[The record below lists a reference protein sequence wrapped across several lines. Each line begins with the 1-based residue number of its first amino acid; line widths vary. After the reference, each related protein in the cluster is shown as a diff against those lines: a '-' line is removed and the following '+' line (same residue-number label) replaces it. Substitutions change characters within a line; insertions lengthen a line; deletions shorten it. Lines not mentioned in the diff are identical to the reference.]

1 MNPFAEGALASVA
14 QYYPGDFHGDM
25 AQTLAWL
32 YSRQNVNI
40 GNWNA
45 NALLTSLPVSNA
57 PGAAQA
63 ATIPALAECG
73 LVSQA
78 DFSSLPVTT
87 VENIVLLPPPG
98 WLFDESL
105 GPDGFPVNFSP
116 ITLPTGNLFAPVIPL
131 TSSQIQA
138 YYDAMYNA
146 SPNGA
151 MICGVRY
158 PVLPGM
164 TIYGYVFNLF
174 ATPEL
179 TDIENYRVD
188 LFVLTDQY
196 YYQSSAPGMRP
207 PQTGVCQGVQPTPS
221 QFQSL
226 LVQQGVNGYWG
237 AQVMNPGVVV
247 AALYPSSVPKPA
259 SGWGGKTLPVGW
271 LCHSNSGV
279 GQKLVNYFA
288 RIYSKTDIEYLQ
300 EDNIPIFVQD
310 SFHAR
315 CGSQVV
321 PAAGEL
327 TVHVLYED
335 PLKGPTLV
343 YTSLQNEAA
352 YQDLPRSFVVPT
364 SDPLYVSDPTQS
376 NQAALQNRSYIY
388 DCALAILV
396 YSAAGNF
403 IAASKIIRQINFF
416 LDHPG
421 YLAGQVLEN
430 GEDGSAASRWTKSD
444 VASSVTEVNDPAQ
457 PPYGTGLVVDFHA
470 AAANDRFTFVG
481 PGLPNSTNGMLQF
494 QHKEGPTVG
503 FVFNVSIETSSG
515 KVTTVQ
521 VTSAPPAP
529 ASFDA
534 ATRTITLAVGPGGN
548 FYRTELLNLSSL
560 VSDLASDVL
569 TAITGFA
576 VTLSAPGDLYFD
588 NFSMGGL
595 QPRDSLSFSY
605 DVYNGQIDQPYIRVG
620 AMAWVCYAYAVY
632 MASSL
637 DYTPALYLQRM
648 INFLLTLQ
656 STANDLTNGLF
667 YLGLGRY
674 QDPGYQ
680 FVPGLMASVSTE
692 HQVDVYFAFMR
703 CSGALATASTQ
714 LQKTGVITPQQAQS
728 LAATAARIESVAA
741 QVASQTLANLY
752 IPPQGGVPGRFAQ
765 GASAAGLD
773 TSEALDASGAWA
785 AILADA
791 VGASTQ
797 AEQALQFIYENFFL
811 QNQQILKSQIS
822 NSYNQAYQQLTLF
835 SGFKPYNDSP
845 GGYSGSPLSV
855 WQEGTWGVIL
865 ALLRLYNNQNLQTYF
880 AGVAG
885 GLDAL
890 LARLINDQRTVR
902 ATTGDGSLLGY
913 SLTARGLPYEF
924 EAWPMFAATAWMWLT
939 ANRPDLL
946 LSVSSNPQILP
957 YLTIPQGSSQSVN
970 ELEGASS
977 IGAMTVKT
985 IDPSG
990 ALKGLTAQDSLI
1002 GKVARLKMGF
1012 PGQSLGDFVTL
1023 HTMQINQT
1031 GWTADGQVTFTLQ
1044 DVQRFLLG
1052 QQVWLRGGPLEWA
1065 PGQPK
1070 APQPIGPAAG
1080 ANAFPVSDKNPRYVQ
1095 GNPID
1100 LLLVT
1105 LQNELGV
1112 GQDPSLRGSDY
1123 VLQRAVSTYSSQQ
1136 NYQPL
1141 APPPGWVI
1149 FQPGQDTTLIN
1160 PNPYIDVPGFLA
1172 LRDSEF
1178 SGDWF
1183 EFEITRP
1190 VDGKQF
1196 IEDQILKVLGL
1207 YLIVR
1212 PDGRLALKSMKA
1224 PVSQTPVMALNP
1236 KNIVGI
1242 PQIDR
1247 QPVVN
1252 VVTVKMNVE
1261 SGGVTTAAR
1270 AYDFQVTFEQ
1280 RESLIRYNQIYQ
1292 RQIEA
1297 NGLKLN
1303 FGGMMR
1309 AQMIADRIFRRHA
1322 FAPPVYHVKAFLST
1336 LTVELGDYV
1345 WLSHPLATDF
1355 ATGKMGVASVVCEV
1369 IGKRPNYAQGN
1380 VEFDL
1385 LDTRFINLTKPYS
1398 IAPASAGIPGWAD
1411 ASAEQK
1417 SQYMFIS
1424 QAATGGSYVDGTPGN
1439 TIF

>member
-1 MNPFAEGALASVA
+1 LPNVA
-14 QYYPGDFHGDM
+14 QYYPGDFQSDM
-25 AQTLAWL
+25 AQTLTWL

-45 NALLTSLPVSNA
+45 NALLTSLPVSNV
-57 PGAAQA
+57 PGAARV
-63 ATIPALAECG
+63 ATTPALAECG

-78 DFSSLPVTT
+78 DFSNLPVTT
-87 VENIVLLPPPG
+87 VENIVILPPPG

-105 GPDGFPVNFSP
+105 GPDGFPLNFSP
-116 ITLPTGNLFAPVIPL
+116 VALPTGNLLAPVIPL
-131 TSSQIQA
+131 TSGQIQA

-151 MICGVRY
+151 VICGVHY

-164 TIYGYVFNLF
+164 TVYGYIFNLF
-174 ATPEL
+174 ATPGL
-179 TDIENYRVD
+179 ADIEDYRVD
-188 LFVLTDQY
+188 LFALTDQY
-196 YYQSSAPGMRP
+196 YYQSSAPGVRP
-207 PQTGVCQGVQPTPS
+207 PQTGICQGVQPNPS

-226 LVQQGVNGYWG
+226 LIQQGLNGYWSV
-237 AQVMNPGVVV
+237 QVMNPGIVV
-247 AALYPSSVPKPA
+247 AALYPSNVPQPTPGWSGRAFPA
-259 SGWGGKTLPVGW
+259 GW

-279 GQKLVNYFA
+279 GQKLTNYFA

-300 EDNIPIFVQD
+300 EDNISIFVQD

-335 PLKGPTLV
+335 PVKGPTLV

-364 SDPLYVSDPTQS
+364 SDPLYVPDPTQS

-388 DCALAILV
+388 DCALGILA
-396 YSAAGNF
+396 YTAAGNF

-421 YLAGQVLEN
+421 YLAAQVLEN
-430 GEDGSAASRWTKSD
+430 GEDGNADSRWTKSNS
-444 VASSVTEVNDPAQ
+444 AASVTELNDPAQ

-470 AAANDRFTFVG
+470 AASNDRFTFAG

-494 QHKEGPTVG
+494 QHKESPSVG
-503 FVFNVSIETSSG
+503 FVFDVTIETSGG
-515 KVTTVQ
+515 KVTSAQ

-529 ASFDA
+529 ASYNP
-534 ATRTITLAVGPGGN
+534 ATSTITLAVGPGGN
-548 FYRTELLNLSSL
+548 FYRMELLNLEAL
-560 VSDLASDVL
+560 VSDLANDVL
-569 TAITGFA
+569 TRIAGFA

-588 NFSMGGL
+588 NFTTGGL
-595 QPRDSLSFSY
+595 QPQDSLSFSY

-632 MASSL
+632 MAFSL

-656 STANDLTNGLF
+656 STANDLTNRLF
-667 YLGLGRY
+667 YLGMGRY

-680 FVPGLMASVSTE
+680 FVPGLVASVSTE

-714 LQKTGVITPQQAQS
+714 LQKTGVITQQQAQS
-728 LAATAARIESVAA
+728 LAKTAAQIEFVAG
-741 QVASQTLANLY
+741 QVASQILANLY
-752 IPPQGGVPGRFAQ
+752 IPPQNGIPGRFAQ

-797 AEQALQFIYENFFL
+797 AEQALQFVYENFFL

-822 NSYNQAYQQLTLF
+822 NSYNQAYQQLTPF
-835 SGFKPYNDSP
+835 SGFKAYNDSQ

-865 ALLRLYNNQNLQTYF
+865 ALLRLYNDQNLQTYF
-880 AGVAG
+880 ASVAG
-885 GLDAL
+885 SLDAF
-890 LARLINDQRTVR
+890 LARLINDQRTIR
-902 ATTGDGSLLGY
+902 ATTADGSLVGY
-913 SLTARGLPYEF
+913 SLAARGLPYEF
-924 EAWPMFAATAWMWLT
+924 ETWPMFAATAWMWLT

-957 YLTIPQGSSQSVN
+957 YLTVPQGASQSVN

-990 ALKGLTAQDSLI
+990 ALKGLTAQDALL

-1031 GWTADGQVTFTLQ
+1031 GWTADGQVTFTLH

-1065 PGQPK
+1065 PGQAK

-1100 LLLVT
+1100 VLLAT

-1136 NYQPL
+1136 NYKPL

-1149 FQPGQDTTLIN
+1149 FQPGQDATLIN
-1160 PNPYIDVPGFLA
+1160 PNPYIDVPGFLT

-1212 PDGRLALKSMKA
+1212 PDGRLGLKSMKP
-1224 PVSQTPVMALNP
+1224 PVSQTPVMAFNP

-1242 PQIDR
+1242 PQIER

-1297 NGLKLN
+1297 TGLKLN

-1322 FAPPVYHVKAFLST
+1322 FAPPVYHVKAFLSA
-1336 LTVELGDYV
+1336 LTIELGDYV

-1355 ATGKMGVASVVCEV
+1355 ATGKMGLASVVCEAV
-1369 IGKRPNYAQGN
+1369 GKRPNYAQGN

-1398 IAPASAGIPGWAD
+1398 IVPVSAGVPDWTGASAA
-1411 ASAEQK
+1411 QK
-1417 SQYMFIS
+1417 TQYMFIS
-1424 QAATGGSYVDGTPGN
+1424 QAATGSSYADGTPGN